1 MNNGL
6 KRLSRRPQVEL
17 DELFTKSP
25 AGEVP
30 NGRFDGIF
38 LVAPGTVLTARAAV
52 LIDFLL
58 WQGKVFD
65 APRARVNNLI
75 LPFGF
80 EAVQA
85 KVYKAESR
93 FDGRE
98 CIILD
103 YSATSFF
110 VRCSATAR
118 RQLAGVPRRGLNRHQ
133 SPDQHRRVARAQ
145 RRVPSGSAP
154 GRQQPAQTGHPRA

>member
-6 KRLSRRPQVEL
+6 KRLSRRSQVEL

-30 NGRFDGIF
+30 NGRFDDIF
-38 LVAPGTVLTARAAV
+38 LVAPGTVLTARAAA

-85 KVYKAESR
+85 KVLQSRES
-93 FDGRE
+93 
-98 CIILD
+98 I
-103 YSATSFF
+103 
-110 VRCSATAR
+110 R
-118 RQLAGVPRRGLNRHQ
+118 RPRMHY
-133 SPDQHRRVARAQ
+133 P
-145 RRVPSGSAP
+145 
-154 GRQQPAQTGHPRA
+154 